1 MFTQTK
7 WKSKLLTIWITLLN
21 QLELLDH
28 TLLSD
33 VILNIMKCCTQKLR
47 DRVSTIYFTIRKDA
61 PDRGIR
67 QVPDDNWYP
76 AAKSVHGLGPQ
87 TRDSMVKYRLG
98 YGGSCDSSRDQVQK
112 LLPEISSHG
121 PALVSLPMEL
131 SQAASPGVTSCTV
144 PKLALSSGRKSPTMG
159 EDLLRVLAAQ
169 LFTCKHA
176 TVVKDSALQL
186 DHSICFQPTANVK

>member
-87 TRDSMVKYRLG
+87 TRDSMVKDRLG

-121 PALVSLPMEL
+121 PALVSLPMEQPLPVSPAALCQSWLWAQAEKAPQWERICSGSLQHSCLHANMLLL
-131 SQAASPGVTSCTV
+131 SRIQHFS
-144 PKLALSSGRKSPTMG
+144 
-159 EDLLRVLAAQ
+159 
-169 LFTCKHA
+169 
-176 TVVKDSALQL
+176 
-186 DHSICFQPTANVK
+186 